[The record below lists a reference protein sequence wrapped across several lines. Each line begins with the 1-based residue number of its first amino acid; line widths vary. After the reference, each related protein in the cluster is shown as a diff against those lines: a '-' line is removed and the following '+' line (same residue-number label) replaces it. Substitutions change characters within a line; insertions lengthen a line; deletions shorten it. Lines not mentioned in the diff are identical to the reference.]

1 MSSEHLKVVL
11 KECGTLPPSSPWINR
26 QHFSKQTVQWWSLP
40 SPFSGRWQTTLSR
53 WSSKM
58 LSLAP
63 RGFLRCSG
71 QPHKLHDQFLL
82 ETMKIILLGHL
93 IVVIA
98 SLQLWYDAS
107 VRWFVALSYNFHMLV
122 LIFVLQQ
129 MPQNYLDLGSCHS
142 GYMLLLS
149 SMHDCG
155 LYIHDVRYQW
165 LD

>member
-11 KECGTLPPSSPWINR
+11 KECGTLPPSSPWIYR

-40 SPFSGRWQTTLSR
+40 SPFSGRWQTTWSR

-82 ETMKIILLGHL
+82 ETMKIIRLGHL

-107 VRWFVALSYNFHMLV
+107 VRWFVALSYNFHMLI

-129 MPQNYLDLGSCHS
+129 MPQNFLDLGSCHS